1 VFGDVE
7 EVAFA
12 GWKIRMRLASAVATA
27 TVEQAQTDGLV
38 SGDTVPIT
46 VVEQI
51 ADQSA
56 QAAVRAEEMLDRSS
70 GGRPR
75 SRLGVGQRPP
85 TLPPSLLE
93 RLARD
98 AVDASSEGARET

>member
-1 VFGDVE
+1 VENQDEIGQRGRDGDGR
-7 EVAFA
+7 A
-12 GWKIRMRLASAVATA
+12 GP
-27 TVEQAQTDGLV
+27 TDGLV